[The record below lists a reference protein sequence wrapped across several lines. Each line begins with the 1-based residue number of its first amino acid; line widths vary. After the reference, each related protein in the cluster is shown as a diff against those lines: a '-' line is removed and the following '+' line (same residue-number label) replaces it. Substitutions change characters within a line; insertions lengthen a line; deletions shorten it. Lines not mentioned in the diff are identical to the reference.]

1 MVEEA
6 EAIVAVTQSLPSH
19 SLVLC
24 FFFFWSSFSFY
35 TLPILPVTSFPN
47 NLNKWSGLKILKRTA
62 RIWVGTVPL
71 EKRDGYCRMTRY
83 KNIIDVTPLI
93 RGEREREREEREREG
108 KPWVE
113 V

>member
-1 MVEEA
+1 MVVVAEA
-6 EAIVAVTQSLPSH
+6 EAAVAVTQSLPSH

-62 RIWVGTVPL
+62 RIWVGTVPP
-71 EKRDGYCRMTRY
+71 EKRGGYCRMTLFDNMNY
-83 KNIIDVTPLI
+83 
-93 RGEREREREEREREG
+93 
-108 KPWVE
+108 
-113 V
+113 